1 MANRSGIVAILAL
14 ALVAAGSGLA
24 GDNKSTIG
32 WVKGTIIGEDGKPYK
47 GAIIRAEPKGKTE
60 LKGRAFVTATDSKGQ
75 YLFTT
80 MPIGDYSLT
89 AYVDGVAM
97 SRAGIRTSDRGWSL
111 VNFDL
116 RQNANGADGVDRM
129 QRDLRFGNGTT
140 EIGGVTSGP

>member
-1 MANRSGIVAILAL
+1 LA
-14 ALVAAGSGLA
+14 A
-24 GDNKSTIG
+24 DNKSHVG
-32 WVKGTIIGEDGKPYK
+32 WVKGTLIGEDGKPFK
-47 GAIIRAEPKGKTE
+47 GAIIRAEPKGKTD
-60 LKGRAFVTATDSKGQ
+60 LKGKAFVTATDSRGQ

-97 SRAGIRTSDRGWSL
+97 SRAIIRTSNQGWSN

-116 RQNANGADGVDRM
+116 RLNANGADGVDRM
-129 QRDLRFGNGTT
+129 QRDIRFSSGTT

>member
-1 MANRSGIVAILAL
+1 MVNRSGIVAVLAL
-14 ALVAAGSGLA
+14 SLIAAGSALA
-24 GDNKSTIG
+24 GDNKHGG
-32 WVKGTIIGEDGKPYK
+32 WVKGTLIGEDGKPFK
-47 GAIIRAEPKGKTE
+47 GAIIRAEPKGKAE
-60 LKGRAFVTATDSKGQ
+60 LKGKAFVTATDSKGQ

-97 SRAGIRTSDRGWSL
+97 SRTGIRTSDRGWSQ

-116 RQNANGADGVDRM
+116 RLVARGGDGVDRM
-129 QRDLRFGNGTT
+129 QQDIRFGHGTT